1 MYGVSTDH
9 VRPIYKDGIG
19 CTESKCFPQTNKR
32 ENITMLKF
40 NSIKTLSQH
49 IFSIGWHTEFLCVQT
64 LPMFYTF
71 SGITW

>member
-9 VRPIYKDGIG
+9 ARPIYKDGIG
-19 CTESKCFPQTNKR
+19 CTESKCFPQTN
-32 ENITMLKF
+32 

-49 IFSIGWHTEFLCVQT
+49 ILSIGWHTEFLCVQA

-71 SGITW
+71 SRITW